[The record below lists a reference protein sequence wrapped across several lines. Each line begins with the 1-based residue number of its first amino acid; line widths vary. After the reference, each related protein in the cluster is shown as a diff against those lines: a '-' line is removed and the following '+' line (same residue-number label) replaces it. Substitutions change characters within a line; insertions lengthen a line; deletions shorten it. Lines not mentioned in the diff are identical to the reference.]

1 MSVYRF
7 AGSESPNL
15 GEQASPIEVIEGE
28 RAKRLSPRLHFLRHY
43 IEMVLVML
51 GGMVVL
57 GGPLL
62 LLAAAFGAGPSE
74 LQREVPALV
83 LLGMGFSMT
92 IPMLLWMRWRGH
104 TWAASREMAGAMIA
118 PTLVVVGLLWSGVN
132 DDIDALLMIQHV
144 AMFPSMLLVMLWRR
158 EEYSH
163 GVHR

>member
-1 MSVYRF
+1 MSVNRV

-15 GEQASPIEVIEGE
+15 GERVGSIDVAGGEQARRRSPW
-28 RAKRLSPRLHFLRHY
+28 LHFLRHY

-51 GGMVVL
+51 GGMLVL

-92 IPMLLWMRWRGH
+92 VPMLLWMRWRGH

-118 PTLVVVGLLWSGVN
+118 PTLVAVGLLWSGVN
-132 DDIDALLMIQHV
+132 DDIDDLLMIQHV

-158 EEYSH
+158 DEYSH